1 MRFALF
7 AALAAVLVAAGCG
20 GSSGSDSTTA
30 TSAASSTTGTG
41 AAAGSEFDAPLQI
54 QTQAAP
60 AIDLKDVYGKPF
72 DLKRL
77 KGKGVA
83 VTFVYA
89 HCPDV
94 CPIML
99 GALQATHKR
108 LGADAKRFVNVAVS
122 VDPKGDTPAYVK
134 TYLKDR
140 HLGSIH
146 YLVGTRKQL
155 VPIWKAWN
163 VASHGDPTDPAAIAH
178 SSLIYLLDTRGRLRL
193 LYPAQPLD
201 SKGLLHDA
209 RLLARGA

>member
-1 MRFALF
+1 MDRRAPTRRRPR
-7 AALAAVLVAAGCG
+7 ARPRPRRAPPPPRN
-20 GSSGSDSTTA
+20 
-30 TSAASSTTGTG
+30 
-41 AAAGSEFDAPLQI
+41 EFQAPLQI
-54 QTQAAP
+54 QTQPAP
-60 AIDLKDVYGKPF
+60 AIDLKDVYGKRF
-72 DLKRL
+72 DLSDAR
-77 KGKGVA
+77 GKGVA

-94 CPIML
+94 CPLLL

-108 LGADAKRFVNVAVS
+108 LGADAKNFVNLAVS
-122 VDPKGDTPAYVK
+122 VDPKGDTPAFVK
-134 TYLKDR
+134 QYLKER

-155 VPIWKAWN
+155 LPIWKAWN
-163 VASHGDPTDPAAIAH
+163 VASNGDPAHPEAIEH
-178 SSLIYLLDTRGRLRL
+178 SSLIYLVDTKGRLRL